1 MKTPNHIISSLFLL
15 FLVVY
20 IPCKGQEEQE
30 TIKEK
35 KVLKNTVRFNITS
48 PILFGEKYLVFG
60 YERLVNDKQSFSV
73 NLGRFSL
80 PKFGSTSSDN
90 VSLQKEYKDRGINTS
105 ADYRFYLN
113 GLNKYDAPRGVYV
126 GPYYSYN
133 YFKRENTW
141 TLDTDLFDG
150 EVITDLVLNIHT
162 AGVQLGYQFVF
173 WRRLAVDFVLFGP
186 GIGYYGI
193 KSELQ
198 TSLEPDDE
206 ALLFQKINE
215 LLAEKFPGYDL
226 AIDKTLY
233 EKKGSFKTTSLGFR
247 YMIHLGFR
255 F

>member
-1 MKTPNHIISSLFLL
+1 MKKIHLIISSLFLL
-15 FLVVY
+15 FMIFY
-20 IPCKGQEEQE
+20 IPSIGQEEQGVK
-30 TIKEK
+30 KEK
-35 KVLKNTVRFNITS
+35 KALKNTIRFNITS
-48 PILFGEKYLVFG
+48 PILFGENYIVFG
-60 YERLVNDKQSFSV
+60 YERLVNNRQSFSV

-80 PKFGSTSSDN
+80 PKFGSTSSDF
-90 VSLQKEYKDRGINTS
+90 VHLHKEYKDRGINTS
-105 ADYRFYLN
+105 ADYRFYLQN
-113 GLNKYDAPRGVYV
+113 LNKYDAPRGVYI

-141 TLDTDLFDG
+141 TLDTDLYDG
-150 EVITDLVLNIHT
+150 EAVTDLVLNIHT
-162 AGVQLGYQFVF
+162 AGVQLGYQFIF

-193 KSELQ
+193 KSELH

-215 LLAEKFPGYDL
+215 LLADKYPGYDL
-226 AIDKTLY
+226 VIDKTLFD
-233 EKKGSFKTTSLGFR
+233 KKGSFRTTSLGFR